1 MQNKYAEN
9 APSYPDRIGRSDM
22 QKCGISDGGI
32 RTFCA
37 DPIQGPAVQNRR
49 PLRKPDFTV
58 PAGDNSGGYGDRRC
72 AKYHYTIGRM
82 T

>member
-1 MQNKYAEN
+1 MLHSAPTGLGVRICKN
-9 APSYPDRIGRSDM
+9 AGSQPAGAAL
-22 QKCGISDGGI
+22 
-32 RTFCA
+32 FCA

>member
-9 APSYPDRIGRSDM
+9 APSCPGRIGRSDM
-22 QKCGISDGGI
+22 QKIGISDGGI
-32 RTFCA
+32 RTFLR
-37 DPIQGPAVQNRR
+37 DPIQRPAVLNRR

-58 PAGDNSGGYGDRRC
+58 PAGDNSGGYGDRCC